1 MDTIDSVVVED
12 DGESKDCGQGDNNTG
27 DDDTGD
33 PEDNF
38 FCTLAVTG
46 TDPTFQA
53 IFLCN
58 ECLLDPSME
67 NGTMDATTLAASG
80 IQQQLSPLCICQAC
94 AEICH
99 DDGYHDVEYVGM
111 GPSYCDCNRLGNCK
125 LHQKS
130 LREAERLG
138 MIPRDCQQQKDKHES
153 SSSLSSSTNFVRE
166 AFDIPILQQHVR
178 PSTNTTL
185 ATLLVEQ
192 ARELIRH
199 SKETHWI
206 DETII
211 RSNMEDVDN
220 SSRPK
225 KLCLL
230 ESLAWS
236 IYRSHLERYKD
247 MIAGDDDNDN
257 DNDNDHDGVVKGGAE
272 WWVQVKNLSNTID
285 DDNNC
290 HADVDVDRTGDC
302 ADPPISSSSIDLHY
316 DKDEALAESFG
327 IGSFPVLSTVTYL
340 TASSAA
346 ADPTVVF
353 DHTYTQGED
362 EVMSSMFVSRPQIGK
377 HICFDGR
384 LLHGAPYHPSLLSP
398 SSSPTISAN
407 EGNGSAIPESDVI
420 AREESVT
427 PIFRVTFL
435 VNIWKDRRPASVNL
449 LDDNIREH
457 ILQLPQLETILDEN
471 DALRFEKGNEVLM
484 NPLDIPKVLFAEEAE
499 LPEGARDR
507 IELPFVSN
515 LNEEDEDEDDED
527 NNQKGD
533 STVVVTFPPPHTDD
547 CVLVTFGPGLQAYID
562 YDYGSHVGE
571 DGESYDAGQTNDE
584 TVSPTQTRQSDYV

>member
-1 MDTIDSVVVED
+1 
-12 DGESKDCGQGDNNTG
+12 
-27 DDDTGD
+27 
-33 PEDNF
+33 
-38 FCTLAVTG
+38 
-46 TDPTFQA
+46 
-53 IFLCN
+53 
-58 ECLLDPSME
+58 
-67 NGTMDATTLAASG
+67 
-80 IQQQLSPLCICQAC
+80 
-94 AEICH
+94 
-99 DDGYHDVEYVGM
+99 
-111 GPSYCDCNRLGNCK
+111 
-125 LHQKS
+125 
-130 LREAERLG
+130 
-138 MIPRDCQQQKDKHES
+138 
-153 SSSLSSSTNFVRE
+153 
-166 AFDIPILQQHVR
+166 
-178 PSTNTTL
+178 
-185 ATLLVEQ
+185 
-192 ARELIRH
+192 
-199 SKETHWI
+199 
-206 DETII
+206 
-211 RSNMEDVDN
+211 
-220 SSRPK
+220 
-225 KLCLL
+225 
-230 ESLAWS
+230 
-236 IYRSHLERYKD
+236 
-247 MIAGDDDNDN
+247 
-257 DNDNDHDGVVKGGAE
+257 
-272 WWVQVKNLSNTID
+272 
-285 DDNNC
+285 
-290 HADVDVDRTGDC
+290 
-302 ADPPISSSSIDLHY
+302 
-316 DKDEALAESFG
+316 
-327 IGSFPVLSTVTYL
+327 L

-346 ADPTVVF
+346 AAPTVVF